1 MSDPAPTDGTFL
13 TDRGSELPHPAVT
26 VLLIDDQPIVCEMVR
41 RMVGGEP
48 DIAFHYCQ
56 DPTQAI
62 SQASELQPT
71 VILQDLVMPEIDGL
85 TLVKFLRANGPTRD
99 VPLIVLSSKEEPV
112 TKAEAFAIGANDY
125 LVKLP
130 DKVELLARIRYH
142 SQGYRALQERNEAY
156 RRLAESRKQ
165 LADEIEQAAKYV
177 RSLLPPPIT
186 AGPLR
191 VDWRFVPSTQLGG
204 DSFGYHWLDDEHFA
218 LYLLDVSGHGVGAS
232 LMSVTAMNVLSSQAL
247 PNVDFRDPGQVL
259 QGLDA
264 AFQMEKH
271 DGKYFTIWY
280 GVYRRSRH
288 ELAYSGGG
296 HPPALLY
303 GGADVGS
310 LQLSQLESQG
320 PMIGSGLDMPFD
332 VDTIQLPPQARLY
345 LYSDGAFE
353 IQQPDGSTWTP
364 EEFIQFL
371 GQQQGQPVPIARVL
385 EHVTQLHG
393 PGSLDDD
400 LSIVQC
406 DLQRG

>member
-1 MSDPAPTDGTFL
+1 
-13 TDRGSELPHPAVT
+13 
-26 VLLIDDQPIVCEMVR
+26 VLLIDDQPIVGEMVR
-41 RMVGGEP
+41 RMVGSEP

-62 SQASELQPT
+62 SRANELQPT

-85 TLVKFLRANGPTRD
+85 TLVKFLRTNGPTRE

-112 TKAEAFAIGANDY
+112 IKAEAFAIGANDY

-142 SQGYRALQERNEAY
+142 SRGYMALQERNEAY

-177 RSLLPPPIT
+177 RSLLPPPI
-186 AGPLR
+186 AEGPVR
-191 VDWRFVPSTQLGG
+191 VDWRFVPSTELGG
-204 DSFGYHWLDDEHFA
+204 DSFGYHWLDDEHLA

-232 LMSVTAMNVLSSQAL
+232 LMSVTAMNVLGSQAL

-264 AFQMEKH
+264 TFQMEKH

-288 ELAYSGGG
+288 ELMYSGGG

-303 GGADVGS
+303 GGADANS
-310 LQLSQLESQG
+310 FQLSQLESQG

-332 VDTIQLPPQARLY
+332 TDTVQLPPHARLY

-353 IQQPDGSTWTP
+353 IQQQDGSTWTP
-364 EEFIQFL
+364 EEFIEFL
-371 GQQQGQPVPIARVL
+371 SQQQGQPSPIECVL
-385 EHVTQLHG
+385 GHVAQLHG

-406 DLQRG
+406 DLRQG

>member
-1 MSDPAPTDGTFL
+1 MRDTAQTDESPP
-13 TDRGSELPHPAVT
+13 DERDAGSPHPGIT
-26 VLLIDDQPIVCEMVR
+26 VLLIDDQPIVHEMVR
-41 RMVGGEP
+41 RMVSGESE
-48 DIAFHYCQ
+48 IALHYCQ

-62 SQASELQPT
+62 RRANELQPT

-85 TLVKFLRANGPTRD
+85 TLVKFLRKNASTRE

-112 TKAEAFAIGANDY
+112 IKAEAFAIGANDY

-130 DKVELLARIRYH
+130 DTVELLARIRYH
-142 SQGYRALQERNEAY
+142 ARGYIALQERNDAY

-177 RSLLPPPIT
+177 RSLLPPPIG
-186 AGPLR
+186 AGTIR

-232 LMSVTAMNVLSSQAL
+232 LMAVAAMNLLSSQAL

-264 AFQMEKH
+264 TFQMEKH
-271 DGKYFTIWY
+271 DGKYLTIWY

-288 ELAYSGGG
+288 ELVYSGGG
-296 HPPALLY
+296 HPAALLY
-303 GGADVGS
+303 GGAAA
-310 LQLSQLESQG
+310 QRLSPKLLESQG

-332 VDTIQLPPQARLY
+332 TDTIPLPPHARLY

-364 EEFIQFL
+364 EAFIEYL
-371 GQQQGQPVPIARVL
+371 GRQQDQTSPIECVLGHVAR
-385 EHVTQLHG
+385 LHG
-393 PGSLDDD
+393 PGSLEDD

-406 DLQRG
+406 DLQQG